1 MCSKEK
7 SEQTPGLTHFKRH
20 CDNFSNCT
28 NEEVMCYVGP
38 ESAITVN
45 MIDSV
50 VEFLV
55 GDLFHVKS
63 DGVQPEVS
71 STDVEVHKP

>member
-1 MCSKEK
+1 MC
-7 SEQTPGLTHFKRH
+7 
-20 CDNFSNCT
+20 D
-28 NEEVMCYVGP
+28 VGP

-71 STDVEVHKP
+71 STDVEVHEP